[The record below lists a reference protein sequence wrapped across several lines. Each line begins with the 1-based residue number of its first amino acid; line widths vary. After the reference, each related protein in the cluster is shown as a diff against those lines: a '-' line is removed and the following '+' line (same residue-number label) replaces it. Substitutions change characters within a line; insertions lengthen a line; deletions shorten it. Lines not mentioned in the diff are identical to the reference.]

1 MTNDK
6 NSASIVDGVGYRRAK
21 FWQILLVACN
31 GLNGMAIYSLIGM
44 ASYSASIGYGIATAV
59 IAGLLTFTR
68 IFDAV
73 TDPLLAFLY
82 DRMNTRWGKVRP
94 LMLMGWAVQSLGIF
108 FMFHAFSSKGHGVAV
123 FLACYM
129 LYVIGYTIV
138 NMTAQTLPALM
149 TNDPKQRPM
158 VGVWFTIFNYVVPM
172 VLTIVLNVVMLPR
185 FGGTYNQAFLSAA
198 TFLVIGISLV
208 GVILVCIGVS
218 AYDKPEYFKGTKK
231 GDQKLKL
238 RDMIGV
244 LKGNRPLQ
252 CYIASAASDKIAQ
265 QAQSASVV
273 STMLLGILI
282 GNMGLGTILSVAGM
296 FPSIIFAF
304 IGAKYAGKHG
314 HKESIVRWTTL
325 SILSN
330 LAIILFFVIINPAS
344 ISKMGVTMI
353 LFVLLTLVCNGFAM
367 GITTS
372 NTGFM
377 ADIIDYELDRSG
389 KYIPAVIT
397 GTYSLID
404 KIVSAFSAAI
414 ATGCVALIGYTAT
427 LPQPGDE
434 ATTGV
439 FWMTMFLRYGLAI
452 IGWLITL
459 FAMRFC
465 GLDRKEMVEVQ
476 KRIEARKAE
485 LKDLGD

>member
-1 MTNDK
+1 MVTDK
-6 NSASIVDGVGYRRAK
+6 VSASMEDGVQYRRAK
-21 FWQILLVACN
+21 LWQIILVAAN

-82 DRMNTRWGKVRP
+82 DRMNTKWGKVRP
-94 LMLMGWAVQSLGIF
+94 LMFLGWAIQSLGIL
-108 FMFHAFSSKGHGVAV
+108 FMFHVFSSKGHGVVV
-123 FLACYM
+123 FLLCYM

-185 FGGTYNQAFLSAA
+185 FGGTYNQGFLSAA
-198 TFLVIGISLV
+198 TFLVTGISLI

-218 AYDKPEYFKGTKK
+218 AYDKPEFFEGTKK
-231 GDQKLKL
+231 GDQRLRLK
-238 RDMIGV
+238 DMISV
-244 LKGNRPLQ
+244 LKNNRPLQ

-282 GNMGLGTILSVAGM
+282 GNMGLGTILSVVGM
-296 FPSIIFAF
+296 FPSIVFAF
-304 IGAKYAGKHG
+304 IGARYAGKHG
-314 HKESIVRWTTL
+314 HKESIVKWTTL
-325 SILSN
+325 SLIAN
-330 LAIILFFVIINPAS
+330 VVIIVFFVLIEPSS
-344 ISKMGVTMI
+344 ISKMGITMV
-353 LFVLLTLVCNGFAM
+353 LFVLLTLVCNGFSM

-404 KIVSAFSAAI
+404 KIVSSFSAAI
-414 ATGCVALIGYTAT
+414 ATGCVAIIGYTAT

-434 ATTGV
+434 ATAGV

-452 IGWLITL
+452 IGWIITL
-459 FAMRFC
+459 ISMRFC
-465 GLDRKEMVEVQ
+465 GLDRKEMIEVQ
-476 KRIEARKAE
+476 KRISEKKAE
-485 LKDLGD
+485 LKG